1 MHCIE
6 NELIFQRFIRAN
18 ILDDI
23 FIFIFSIIMVL
34 LLLAQL
40 ISIIF
45 ILKSTFVDTASTSVK
60 AKSSSFYVIP
70 LGTSGGLEENNL
82 SAYLLTS
89 VNGKTPNSAYILLD
103 GGTIRHGLE

>member
-1 MHCIE
+1 
-6 NELIFQRFIRAN
+6 
-18 ILDDI
+18 
-23 FIFIFSIIMVL
+23 MVL

-45 ILKSTFVDTASTSVK
+45 IVKSTFAETTSRFV
-60 AKSSSFYVIP
+60 ATKSSSFYVIP

-89 VNGKTPNSAYILLD
+89 VNDNTPNSAYISLD
-103 GGTIRHGLE
+103 GGTIRHGIE